1 MLKLTYTILNCILR
15 IESTL
20 FSLDVPVTC
29 QQHLADTGV
38 LGRFLHKQGPKA

>member
-20 FSLDVPVTC
+20 FSLDVPVDLPTTPGLTLEF
-29 QQHLADTGV
+29 QEV
-38 LGRFLHKQGPKA
+38 SP